1 MLPNFEIF
9 QLGFF
14 SKDFLKIRS
23 QDFHFDPFSKFESA
37 FKKLKGRSQV
47 DLCPLPLASPVP
59 SSSSR
64 FPFSAF
70 LPPPFRPLPCTL
82 PYTFPYTLL
91 CTFPL
96 FPVPFVPLPSLLPFA
111 PSSPCYFSA
120 FPLLFSLPRFYVSDQ
135 NYLIMQFS

>member
-1 MLPNFEIF
+1 MEMLPNFEIF

-82 PYTFPYTLL
+82 LCTFPYTLP
-91 CTFPL
+91 CTLPF
-96 FPVPFVPLPSLLPFA
+96 FPVPFVPFP
-111 PSSPCYFSA
+111 PSSLSPPPPPVI
-120 FPLLFSLPRFYVSDQ
+120 FPLSLFCFRSLVSTYQ
-135 NYLIMQFS
+135 TKTI